1 MFIKLRYVESYD
13 EEGFDKETIKLVPT
27 GDGGAGGAGMLHRP
41 GLQAAAGWLQNLEG
55 IQSLDSITHTLQ
67 CL

>member
-27 GDGGAGGAGMLHRP
+27 GGAGMLHRP
-41 GLQAAAGWLQNLEG
+41 GLQAAAGWLENLEG
-55 IQSLDSITHTLQ
+55 IQSVDSITHTLQ

>member
-13 EEGFDKETIKLVPT
+13 EEGFYKETIKLVPT
-27 GDGGAGGAGMLHRP
+27 GDGERGGMLHRP

-55 IQSLDSITHTLQ
+55 IQSADSITHTLQ